1 MIALCIVCLLI
12 SFSLTALFVANWLVS
27 LRKNNNGFLQ
37 KKSKTLLSPFH
48 LMVMGVFIALTVLF
62 VPVYLNDLS
71 PSSEWATYIKVPIL
85 AAQNA
90 LQLFVINA
98 GFDNVR
104 NTITSLIGITD
115 TLADIYTVYMTF
127 YFIVA
132 PLLTGA
138 VALSLVK
145 GLYEKW
151 RYFRRQPTKL
161 YIMSEL
167 NENSLALAEDIL
179 VNFANRDEDELTEEE
194 KQGVCVVSPKNR
206 NDGKVNRTLVFA
218 GVTSKFQEDHE
229 ELVAKAKALGA
240 ICLENDVTE
249 ISLKSSQLDIYRK
262 LYLIAHNEDE
272 NVTKAMGLI
281 ATCRKSYNSPKTHL
295 YVFSAKDESSILLDS
310 VLRESEP
317 KSLFFK
323 VRLVNEKRNLIWNT
337 MIKSR
342 SALEEL
348 PLEESA
354 TVVAPTQQSTLPLIY
369 QTAKLN
375 AENNMREIN
384 VLIVGLGNYGIELVK
399 TICWFCQMPGYRVNL
414 YVFDKDKNCEEK
426 LRAVAPDLV
435 KKENNNISA
444 ELEARGEA
452 YYWINCHNSA
462 LNVHEA
468 AFADQIEKLKDIT
481 LAFVTLGDDN
491 VNIDIAI
498 KLRRLFGRTSHD
510 SIPFILPV
518 VYDSEK
524 TAHLKKGMRFISDE
538 GKKNPKEDYNIR
550 FIGDT
555 ASRYSIANVEQLQ
568 LDRLGLACHF
578 QWTNRVED
586 APNSYNEYNVFEY
599 NRRSSIAQAMLILV
613 RKRLEENGYVFYVDN
628 NGTGSQV
635 KVAAPDNNVE
645 VTLQDENEIKKTLAI
660 YEHRRWNAFVRGD
673 GFVLV
678 RDENGKPRPRN
689 NAAKIHNL
697 LVPYD
702 ELEYQEQLKDETSWD
717 TVSDY
722 EKEYEKQ
729 MKEKIAEQTQKG
741 TKKKK
746 NCRTGKNN
754 KTEK

>member
-1 MIALCIVCLLI
+1 MVALCIACLLL
-12 SFSLTALFVANWLVS
+12 SFALTVLFVANWIVAFQK
-27 LRKNNNGFLQ
+27 RNNGFLQ
-37 KKSKTLLSPFH
+37 RRSKTLLSPFH
-48 LMVMGVFIALTVLF
+48 LMVAGIFVSITVLF
-62 VPVYLNDLS
+62 VPVFLNDLS
-71 PSSEWATYIKVPIL
+71 PSSEWATYIKVPFL

-104 NTITSLIGITD
+104 STITSLIGITE

-127 YFIVA
+127 YFIIA

-145 GLYEKW
+145 GLYENW
-151 RYFRRQPTKL
+151 RYFSRKPEKL

-179 VNFANRDEDELTEEE
+179 INFANRDEDELTEEE

-206 NDGKVNRTLVFA
+206 RDIKVNRTLVFA
-218 GVTSKFQEDHE
+218 GVTAKFQEDHE
-229 ELVAKAKALGA
+229 ELVARARALGA
-240 ICLENDVTE
+240 ICLESDVTE

-262 LYLIAHNEDE
+262 LYLIANNEDE

-281 ATCRKSYNSPKTHL
+281 ETCRKSYNSPKTHL

-323 VRLVNEKRNLIWNT
+323 VRLVNEKRNLILNT

-348 PLEESA
+348 PLDNGTTGLASA
-354 TVVAPTQQSTLPLIY
+354 QQSTLPLIY

-375 AENNMREIN
+375 AENNVREIN

-435 KKENNNISA
+435 KCKNITAEKEA
-444 ELEARGEA
+444 HGEA
-452 YYWINCHNSA
+452 YYGLYCHNDA
-462 LNVHEA
+462 LDVREA
-468 AFADQIEKLKDIT
+468 AFADQIGKLKDIT
-481 LAFVTLGDDN
+481 IAFVTLGDDN
-491 VNIDIAI
+491 VNIDTAI
-498 KLRRLFGRTSHD
+498 KLRRIFGRTCHD

-524 TAHLKKGMRFISDE
+524 TVHLKKGMRFISDE
-538 GKKNPKEDYNIR
+538 GKKKPKEDYRIR

-555 ASRYSIANVEQLQ
+555 ASRYSLANVEQLQ

-586 APNSYNEYNVFEY
+586 APDSYNEYNVFEY
-599 NRRSSIAQAMLILV
+599 NRRSSIAQAMHVLV
-613 RKRLEENGYVFYVDN
+613 RKRLEENGYVFFVDN
-628 NGTGSQV
+628 KGEHSEV
-635 KVAAPDNNVE
+635 KVAAPTDGADVPP
-645 VTLQDENEIKKTLAI
+645 QDESEIKKTLSI
-660 YEHRRWNAFVRGD
+660 YEHRRWNTFVRGD

-678 RDENGKPRPRN
+678 RDENDKPRPRN

-702 ELEYQEQLKDETSWD
+702 ELEDKEQLKDETSWD